1 MPIGQITLSLKS
13 SLSRLQ
19 ANRASEAVRIAGDGM
34 ALSIRRVQQTGKDS
48 DGQSFPD
55 YSKKQVPKY
64 FFYGRSRSAGAET
77 RVRNAKLPTLSYADF
92 REANNLQT
100 KHKDFTFTGQMF
112 RNTGVSIQ
120 SNTGSVTTVSI
131 GGRSDYSQ
139 KLLGYHAEKYG
150 GSLLRSSTAEFRMI
164 VDAWK
169 IRTLK
174 AIQL

>member
-19 ANRASEAVRIAGDGM
+19 ANRASEAVRIAWDGM

-64 FFYGRSRSAGAET
+64 FFYGRSRSAGAESK
-77 RVRNAKLPTLSYADF
+77 VRNAKLPTLSYTDF

-100 KHKDFTFTGQMF
+100 KHKDFTFTGQTL
-112 RNTGVSIQ
+112 RETHVKIE
-120 SNTGSVTTVSI
+120 SNTGSTTTVSMNARTE
-131 GGRSDYSQ
+131 RSA
-139 KLLGYHAEKYG
+139 KILEYHAEKYG
-150 GSLLRSSTAEFRMI
+150 GSLLRSSTAEFQMI
-164 VDAWK
+164 VQAWET
-169 IRTLK
+169 RTLR
-174 AIQL
+174 AINL